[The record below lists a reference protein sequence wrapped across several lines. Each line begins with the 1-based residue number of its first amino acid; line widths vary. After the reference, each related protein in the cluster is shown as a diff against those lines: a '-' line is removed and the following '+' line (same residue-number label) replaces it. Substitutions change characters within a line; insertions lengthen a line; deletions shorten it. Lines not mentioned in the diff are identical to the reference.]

1 MTFRSLSALWWLAA
15 VPVALLFMLSRER
28 FRTRIARRFASERL
42 RGVSNG
48 LRMLRPWFIAAALA
62 TAILAYAGPRAG
74 FTFVPVTEHETNRII
89 ALDVSSSMGAD
100 DVAGSRLDAAKAI
113 AKRLIDASPGRIAL
127 IEFEMRAEVVAPLT
141 NDSDAVA
148 ALLDTTATGDVGE
161 PGSDL
166 ASAVTSALKLIE
178 GDPASK
184 ADVVIISDGED
195 QANRLRDALTKAKA
209 VGVPVST
216 VLVGTAQGSTIP
228 VADGSKLR
236 DDSGQTVTTY
246 ARSDA
251 LEKIATAT
259 GGVFLENP
267 FSEHALDPLLSQQ
280 VRGAAKQRNVR
291 MPIDRFQWPLGLA
304 FAAFLCGSLAN
315 RGAE

>member
-1 MTFRSLSALWWLAA
+1 
-15 VPVALLFMLSRER
+15 
-28 FRTRIARRFASERL
+28 
-42 RGVSNG
+42 
-48 LRMLRPWFIAAALA
+48 
-62 TAILAYAGPRAG
+62 
-74 FTFVPVTEHETNRII
+74 
-89 ALDVSSSMGAD
+89 MGAD
-100 DVAGSRLDAAKAI
+100 DVATSRFDAAKAV

-127 IEFEMRAEVVAPLT
+127 IEFESRAEVVAPLT

-148 ALLDTTATGDVGE
+148 ALLETTSTDDVGE

-166 ASAVTSALKLIE
+166 SSAINGALKLIE

-195 QANRLRDALTKAKA
+195 QGTRLNDAIAKAKS

-216 VLVGTAQGSTIP
+216 VLVGTAQGSSIP
-228 VADGSKLR
+228 LPDGSKLR

-246 ARSDA
+246 ARADA
-251 LEKIATAT
+251 LEKIARST
-259 GGVFLENP
+259 GGIFLENP
-267 FSEHALDPLLSQQ
+267 FSQNALDPLLSQS

-291 MPIDRFQWPLGLA
+291 VPIDRYQWPLALA
-304 FAAFLCGSLAN
+304 FAALLCGSLAN

>member
-1 MTFRSLSALWWLAA
+1 MTFRSITSLWWLAA
-15 VPVALLFMLSRER
+15 VPLALLFLLSRER
-28 FRTRIARRFASERL
+28 MRIRIARRFASERL

-48 LRMLRPWFIAAALA
+48 LRALRPWLISASLAAA
-62 TAILAYAGPRAG
+62 IVAYAGPRAG
-74 FTFVPVTEHETNRII
+74 FTFVPVTERETNRILAI
-89 ALDVSSSMGAD
+89 DVSNSMGAD
-100 DVAGSRLDAAKAI
+100 DVATSRFDAAKAI

-127 IEFEMRAEVVAPLT
+127 IEFESRAEVVAPLT

-148 ALLDTTATGDVGE
+148 ALLETTSTDDVGE

-166 ASAVTSALKLIE
+166 SSAINGALKLIE

-195 QANRLRDALTKAKA
+195 QGTRLNDAIAKAKS

-216 VLVGTAQGSTIP
+216 VLVGTAQGSSIP
-228 VADGSKLR
+228 LPDGSKLH

-246 ARSDA
+246 ARADA
-251 LEKIATAT
+251 LEKIARST

-267 FSEHALDPLLSQQ
+267 FSQNALDPLLSQS

-291 MPIDRFQWPLGLA
+291 MPIDRYQWPLAMA
-304 FAAFLCGSLAN
+304 FAALLCGSLAN